1 MDDTAPTRIPVNIE
15 DEMKRS
21 YMDYAMSVIIG
32 RALPDV
38 RDGLKP
44 AHRRVLYAMRHMG
57 LASNR
62 AYRKCAAVV
71 GEVIGKFHPHGDAAA
86 YDTLVR
92 LAQDFNMRYPL
103 VDGQGNF
110 GSIDG
115 DPPAAMR
122 YTESRPEPAAEALMA
137 DLDKETVDFVPN
149 YDETT
154 EEPTVLPAPFP
165 NLLVNGSSGI
175 AVGMATNIP
184 PHNMREVID
193 GVIAVIEARGE
204 SGDARLRALL
214 KAVPGPDFPSAG
226 FIVGRQGIFNAYRT
240 GRGAITLRARAKV
253 EENKKGDKLSIVVTE
268 IPYQVNKARLI
279 EKIAELTREK
289 AIDGISDIRDESDRE
304 GMRIVIE
311 LRRGEVAEVVLN
323 NLYKH
328 TQLQTTFG
336 IIMLAIVGG
345 RPRVLP
351 LLAIVE
357 HFIDFR
363 REVVRRRTEFELRKA
378 EARAHILE
386 GLKIALDHLDAVIK
400 LIRGSRN
407 PAEAREGL
415 VSQFSLSL
423 VQAQAILD
431 MQLQRLTGLE
441 RQKII
446 DELAELMR
454 VIERLRAILSSDDL
468 LMDVVVRELKE
479 ARERFGDVRRTEII
493 DESGEFRIE
502 DLIAD
507 EDMAITVTNTGYIK
521 RTPISTYRMQRRGGK
536 GRIGMRTR
544 EEDFVSHLFIASTHS
559 YIMIFSDRGRAYW
572 LRVHEVPDVG
582 PGGKGKAIANLVSM
596 EDREKIAAL
605 LAVREWPQAEGQ
617 QFVVMGTRK
626 GVIKKTDLSS
636 FSNPRTGGII
646 AIGVEEG
653 DSVIAV
659 EVSDGSEQIFLGTRD
674 GMAIRFDET
683 DVRPMGRTAY
693 GVRGISLRDDDE
705 VVAMDVVR
713 AGGTMLTVT
722 QNGFGKRTDLEEYR
736 VQSRGG
742 IGIINIQ
749 TSDRNGKV
757 VGIAY
762 VHDDDELMLISQQG
776 KILRMVS
783 RDVRAIGRATQ
794 GVRLIGVEEGDQ
806 VVSVARLA
814 EREEEE
820 NGNGSAGAE
829 GGGGDAPPS
838 GESIPPPDDS
848 TA

>member
-1 MDDTAPTRIPVNIE
+1 MTDFAASKVPVNIE

-44 AHRRVLYAMRHMG
+44 AHRRVLYGMRAMG

-62 AYRKCAAVV
+62 AYRKCAKIV
-71 GEVIGKFHPHGDAAA
+71 GEVMGNYHPHGDASI

-122 YTESRPEPAAEALMA
+122 YTEARPEPLAEAMMT

-154 EEPTVLPAPFP
+154 EEPTVLPTTFP
-165 NLLVNGSSGI
+165 NLLVNGSAGI

-184 PHNMREVID
+184 PHNMREVLD
-193 GVIAVIEARGE
+193 GVLAVIDHRKD
-204 SGDARLRALL
+204 SKDARFRAVL
-214 KAVPGPDFPSAG
+214 KAVPGPDFPSGG
-226 FIVGRQGIFNAYRT
+226 FIVGREGIFNAYKT
-240 GRGAITLRARAKV
+240 GRGTITLRAKATV
-253 EENKKGDKLSIVVTE
+253 EESKKGDKLSIVVTE
-268 IPYQVNKARLI
+268 IPYQINKARLI
-279 EKIAELTREK
+279 EKIAELAREK
-289 AIDGISDIRDESDRE
+289 EIEGISDLRDESDRD

-311 LRRGEVAEVVLN
+311 LKRGEVPEVILN
-323 NLYKH
+323 NLYKQ
-328 TQLQTTFG
+328 TPLQTTFG
-336 IIMLAIVGG
+336 IIMLAIAGG
-345 RPRVLP
+345 RPKILP
-351 LLAIVE
+351 LLDVVE
-357 HFIDFR
+357 QFIEFR
-363 REVVRRRTEFELRKA
+363 REVVRRRTEFELRRA

-386 GLKIALDHLDAVIK
+386 GLKIALDHLDAIIK

-415 VSQFSLSL
+415 VTQFSLSTI
-423 VQAQAILD
+423 QAQAILD

-441 RQKII
+441 RQKIV
-446 DELAELMR
+446 DELAELMKT
-454 VIERLRAILSSDDL
+454 IERLRAILSSEEL
-468 LMDVVVRELKE
+468 LIQLVVNELKE
-479 ARERFGDVRRTEII
+479 IRQRFGDERRTTII

-521 RTPISTYRMQRRGGK
+521 RTAISTYRMQRRGGK

-544 EEDFVSHLFIASTHS
+544 EEDFVSHLFVASTHA

-572 LRVHEVPDVG
+572 LKVHEIPDVG

-596 EDREKIAAL
+596 EEGEKIAAL
-605 LAVREWPQAEGQ
+605 LAVMEFPEVEGQ

-626 GVIKKTDLSS
+626 GVIKKTDLSA
-636 FSNPRTGGII
+636 FSNPRAGGII
-646 AIGVEEG
+646 AMGVEGG
-653 DSVIAV
+653 DAVIAV
-659 EVSDGSEQIFLGTRD
+659 ELSDGKEQIFLGTRN

-693 GVRGISLRDDDE
+693 GVRGITLRDDDE
-705 VVAMDVVR
+705 VVAMEVVR
-713 AGGTMLTVT
+713 ERGTLLTVA
-722 QNGFGKRTDLEEYR
+722 QNGYGKRTELEEYR
-736 VQSRGG
+736 LQSRGG

-762 VHDDDELMLISQQG
+762 VHEDDHLMLISQQG
-776 KILRMVS
+776 MILRM
-783 RDVRAIGRATQ
+783 RAGDVRAIGRATQ
-794 GVRLIGVEEGDQ
+794 GVRLIEMEEGDE
-806 VVSVARLA
+806 VVSLAKLA
-814 EREEEE
+814 EKEEEP
-820 NGNGSAGAE
+820 GNGGSSEPENSEPSDSAPE
-829 GGGGDAPPS
+829 
-838 GESIPPPDDS
+838 ER
-848 TA
+848 

>member
-1 MDDTAPTRIPVNIE
+1 MTDLTTKFPVNIE

-44 AHRRVLYAMRHMG
+44 AHRRVLYAMRQMG

-62 AYRKCAAVV
+62 PYRKCAKVI
-71 GEVIGKFHPHGDAAA
+71 GEVIGNYHPHGDAPA

-92 LAQDFNMRYPL
+92 LAQDFNMRYVL

-110 GSIDG
+110 GSVDG
-115 DPPAAMR
+115 DPPAAYR
-122 YTESRPEPAAEALMA
+122 YTEARLEALAEEMMG

-149 YDETT
+149 FDETT
-154 EEPTVLPAPFP
+154 EEPTVLPTTYP
-165 NLLVNGSSGI
+165 NLLVNGSAGI

-184 PHNMREVID
+184 PHNMREVVD
-193 GVIAVIEARGE
+193 GVISLIEHRGQPREARLK
-204 SGDARLRALL
+204 AIL
-214 KAVPGPDFPSAG
+214 KAVPGPDFPTGG
-226 FIVGRQGIFNAYRT
+226 FIVGRHGIFNAYTT
-240 GRGAITLRARAKV
+240 GRGSITLRAKATT
-253 EENKKGDKLSIVVTE
+253 EESKKGDKVSLVVTE
-268 IPYQVNKARLI
+268 IPYQVNKKRLL
-279 EKIAELTREK
+279 ENIAELVREK
-289 AIDGISDIRDESDRE
+289 VIEGISDLRDESDRD

-311 LRRGEVAEVVLN
+311 LKRGEVPEVILN

-336 IIMLAIVGG
+336 IIMLAIVAG

-351 LLAIVE
+351 LLEIIE
-357 HFIDFR
+357 QFLEFR

-386 GLKIALDHLDAVIK
+386 GLKIALDHLDEVIK
-400 LIRGSRN
+400 LIRGSKN
-407 PAEAREGL
+407 PLEAREGL
-415 VSQFSLSL
+415 MTQFRLSQLQS
-423 VQAQAILD
+423 QAILD

-441 RQKII
+441 RQKIV
-446 DELAELMR
+446 DELVELLKT
-454 VIERLRAILSSDDL
+454 IERLRAILSSDEL
-468 LMDVVVRELKE
+468 LMAVVLSELKAVRDTYSDE
-479 ARERFGDVRRTEII
+479 RRTVIVE
-493 DESGEFRIE
+493 ESGEFRIE

-507 EDMAITVTNTGYIK
+507 EDMAITVTNTGYVK

-544 EEDFVSHLFIASTHS
+544 EEDFVSHLFVASAHA

-572 LRVHEVPDVG
+572 LRVHEIPDVG

-596 EDREKIAAL
+596 EEGEKIAAL
-605 LAVREWPQAEGQ
+605 LAIKEWPAEENQ

-626 GVIKKTDLSS
+626 GAVKKTDLSA
-636 FSNPRTGGII
+636 FSNPRAGGII
-646 AIGVEEG
+646 AMGVDDG
-653 DSVIAV
+653 DSVITA
-659 EVSDGSEQIFLGTRD
+659 EMTDGKEQIFIGTRE

-693 GVRGISLRDDDE
+693 GVRGITLRDTDE
-705 VVAMDVVR
+705 VVAMEIVR
-713 AGGTMLTVT
+713 EGGTMLTVT
-722 QNGFGKRTDLEEYR
+722 QNGFGKRTELEEYR

-742 IGIINIQ
+742 VGIINIQ
-749 TSDRNGKV
+749 TTDRNGKV

-776 KILRMVS
+776 KILRMVTK
-783 RDVRAIGRATQ
+783 DIRAIGRATQ
-794 GVRLIGVEEGDQ
+794 GVRLLGVEEGDE

-814 EREEEE
+814 EREVEE
-820 NGNGSAGAE
+820 NGSADPTE
-829 GGGGDAPPS
+829 PVPTPETPETP
-838 GESIPPPDDS
+838 GEPE
-848 TA
+848 